1 MNSGWKVIFLYLLP
15 IVKQNASMKEQN
27 KGQNANGI
35 NSILFFQSR
44 NITYAEFSQ
53 FLHDFHEE
61 YALVAF
67 RAKDKEGTGFISVK
81 DFYDIMISIKSH
93 LLTEPV
99 SYNSDFILT
108 IK

>member
-1 MNSGWKVIFLYLLP
+1 MGGFRMIFYFQTKL
-15 IVKQNASMKEQN
+15 QN
-27 KGQNANGI
+27 KI
-35 NSILFFQSR
+35 FILQKR

-67 RAKDKEGTGFISVK
+67 KAKDKDGTGFISVK
-81 DFYDIMISIKSH
+81 DFFEIMISIKSH

-99 SYNSDFILT
+99 SLPKIF
-108 IK
+108 KK

>member
-1 MNSGWKVIFLYLLP
+1 MLKVVELKIYCL
-15 IVKQNASMKEQN
+15 N
-27 KGQNANGI
+27 
-35 NSILFFQSR
+35 FQSR

-67 RAKDKEGTGFISVK
+67 KAKDKDGTGFISVK
-81 DFYDIMISIKSH
+81 DFYEIMISIKSH

-99 SYNSDFILT
+99 TKIT
-108 IK
+108 ITYFRSTINLISL